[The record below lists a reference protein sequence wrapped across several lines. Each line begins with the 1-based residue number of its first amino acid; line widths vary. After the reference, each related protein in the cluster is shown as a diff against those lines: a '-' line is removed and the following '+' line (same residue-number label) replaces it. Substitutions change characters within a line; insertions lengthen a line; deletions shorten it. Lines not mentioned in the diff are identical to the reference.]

1 MQQVDLNNCDKE
13 PIHIPGTIQ
22 PHGMLLSFDQNG
34 VINRASANTMNFFNI
49 SPEAL
54 LGKDI
59 TTIVAPDQLQKLKE
73 KATPELAVYREPMAI
88 MEKSANGHS
97 QFDFHLH
104 QAGADS
110 ILEIEPCYQTPS
122 SFQSFYIKVRQA
134 TVAIL
139 NAETPQEVAVAL
151 SEQVQALSDF
161 DRVDIYKFDPDWHG
175 QVIAETKKP
184 GVTSF
189 LGQHFPSTDIPKQ
202 ARELYKRNFSRLIK
216 DVNDI
221 QAPLL
226 ALPGCTAPLD
236 MSFSV
241 LRSVSPIHLEYLR
254 NMQVG
259 ASMSISIM
267 RRGEL
272 WGLVACHNTEAKFVD
287 FHIRTVCESLA
298 QIASSRIFDLE
309 ESERYQNKLM
319 ARKTTQ
325 TLINHAADEKSFAEG
340 LVSQHRSLLGLL
352 NSSGAVVSIAGEIHT
367 AGVVPDQL
375 MVKRIIDWLERGQ
388 ESVFACHDLPGRM
401 GIESDHCQDMA
412 GILAVKILKSKSDWI
427 IWFRPEYLQT
437 LKWAGNPNKSLE
449 TAESSSMLTPRNS
462 FEVYSQL
469 VRCHSLQWQEWE
481 IEAARDLRSSIADF
495 VYLLEKVRAETQVKE
510 LNMALEL
517 KIKEVEQAKNLAQDA
532 SRLKS
537 QFVANISHELR
548 TPLHAVI
555 GLADMLASDE
565 LQPEVQETA
574 GFITDS
580 AQQLLTIVT
589 ELLDFSR
596 LESNSY
602 TNDEAEFAP
611 ADLINA
617 AINLVKHEA
626 DKKGLPL
633 KLDMSGTLPTCLVA
647 DSDKIN
653 QVLLN
658 LLSNAV
664 KFSESGEISVKAEY
678 QKGKLK
684 LEVKDQGIGIKP
696 EDKELIF
703 QPFAQADGSYRRT
716 HEGLGLG
723 LSISDRLIKL
733 MHGQIGVTSEPGR
746 GSLFWFSVPVK
757 QA

>member
-1 MQQVDLNNCDKE
+1 MQVDLNNCDKE
-13 PIHIPGTIQ
+13 PIHIPGSIQ

-34 VINRASANTMNFFNI
+34 IINRASANTAEFLDMA
-49 SPEAL
+49 PELL
-54 LGKDI
+54 LGQHI
-59 TTIVAPDQLQKLKE
+59 TSIVPPDQLQKLKD
-73 KATPELAVYREPMAI
+73 KATPELAVYREPI
-88 MEKSANGHS
+88 TILQQTKSGHT

-139 NAETPQEVAVAL
+139 NAETPQEVAAAL

-175 QVIAETKKP
+175 QVIAESKKFGMP
-184 GVTSF
+184 SF
-189 LGQHFPSTDIPKQ
+189 MGQHFPASDIPQQ

-216 DVNDI
+216 DVNDK

-226 ALPGCTAPLD
+226 ALSGCTAPLD

-254 NMQVG
+254 NMKVG

-272 WGLVACHNTEAKFVD
+272 WGLVACHNTVARFVD

-319 ARKTTQ
+319 ARKTIQ

-340 LVSQHRSLLGLL
+340 LVSQQHSLLGLL
-352 NSSGAVVSIAGEIHT
+352 NSSGAVVSIAGELHT
-367 AGVVPDQL
+367 AGIVPDQI
-375 MVKRIIDWLERGQ
+375 MIKRIIDWLERGQ

-401 GIESDHCQDMA
+401 GIESEYCQDMA

-437 LKWAGNPNKSLE
+437 LRWAGNPNKSTE
-449 TAESSSMLTPRNS
+449 SAESGGMLTPRNS
-462 FEVYSQL
+462 FEVFAQL

-510 LNMALEL
+510 LNLALEL

-548 TPLHAVI
+548 TPLHAVL
-555 GLADMLASDE
+555 GLADMLASEE
-565 LQPEVQETA
+565 LEPEVQETA

-596 LESNSY
+596 LESNSC
-602 TNDEAEFAP
+602 TNDETEFAP
-611 ADLINA
+611 ATLINT
-617 AINLVKHEA
+617 AINLIKHEA
-626 DKKGLPL
+626 DKKELPL
-633 KLDMSGTLPTCLVA
+633 KVDIGGNMPTYLVA

-664 KFSESGEISVKAEY
+664 KFSESGVISVKAEY

-684 LEVKDQGIGIKP
+684 FEVQDQGIGIRP

-733 MHGQIGVTSEPGR
+733 MHGQIGVTSEPGL
-746 GSLFWFSVPVK
+746 GSLFWFSVPAK
-757 QA
+757 RA